1 MQRRDLP
8 KLLFA
13 PAAGL
18 AGASVNASD
27 SSTVQQPQFP
37 RTQME
42 IDANI
47 VPKDTKY
54 PSRPWLDVRREGCLV
69 DGRTDDFEALRQ
81 CLSVIGSSYA
91 GLIIDGPLK
100 IGSNLRIPANVM
112 LQFVGSGRLQPAENV
127 TINLEG
133 DIVIGAYKPPWD
145 LTAIRSNVITP
156 VTRVLGATEGV
167 TSTSYVSALMH
178 GLVVPPKN
186 PRNERYWTANFTLEV
201 PRETNIAELDVRQ
214 DHVSVSG
221 HSVTAAPHSRI
232 WAVVGAAVNSSK
244 AASNAEV
251 GTCLGGEFDVNNNT
265 GYDITDLN
273 GNGDIGGVM
282 IASGGANT
290 AKFGICMSK
299 LSTAKGFLAGWL
311 VIQNSVD
318 PRGYIGY
325 FGGVSPKYG
334 LNFATDY
341 SGGACMITPVGV
353 CAVELRTT
361 SGNHARMLSVGT
373 TLQFNGGSGGVTW
386 LDNADT
392 RVNASLNN
400 SGAFQAFALA
410 HKQQQKA
417 INGISIDSSLG
428 GQVICRDS
436 IPTKVTT
443 IVGSP
448 VIGQQLTLIAYTDR
462 TVVSAS
468 AGKLKGDIDFPMPE
482 HGTLRLEWD
491 GRYWFETGRKD

>member
-13 PAAGL
+13 SAAGL
-18 AGASVNASD
+18 TGTSANPKD
-27 SSTVQQPQFP
+27 STNGQLAQFP
-37 RTQME
+37 RTQLE
-42 IDANI
+42 VDAKI
-47 VPKDTKY
+47 IPKDTKY
-54 PSRPWLDVRREGCLV
+54 PSRPWLDARREGCFL
-69 DGRTDDFEALRQ
+69 DGRTDDFTAFRQ
-81 CLSVIGSSYA
+81 CLSVIGNNHF

-100 IGSNLRIPANVM
+100 IGSNLKIPANIM

-127 TINLEG
+127 TIEVEG

-178 GLVVPPKN
+178 GLVVPPEN
-186 PRNERYWTANFTLEV
+186 SRNERYWTANFTLEV
-201 PRETNIAELDVRQ
+201 PRHTNIAELDVRQ
-214 DHVSVSG
+214 DHVAVSG

-232 WAVVGAAVNSSK
+232 WAVVGAAVNNSK

-273 GNGDIGGVM
+273 GNGDIGGAM
-282 IASGGANT
+282 IASGGQNT

-299 LSTAKGFLAGWL
+299 LSTAKGFLSGWL
-311 VIQNSVD
+311 VIQNCID
-318 PRGYIGY
+318 PRGYVAY
-325 FGGVSPKYG
+325 FGGIAPKYG

-341 SGGACMITPVGV
+341 SGGACLITPVGV
-353 CAVELRTT
+353 CAIELRTT

-373 TLQFNGGSGGVTW
+373 TLRFNGGSGGVIW
-386 LDNADT
+386 SDNADT
-392 RVNASLNN
+392 RVNASLSN
-400 SGAFQAFALA
+400 GGVFQAFALA
-410 HKQQQKA
+410 HQQQEKA
-417 INGISIDSSLG
+417 INGASIDSSLG

-436 IPTKVTT
+436 VLTKINA

-462 TVVSAS
+462 TIVSAS
-468 AGKLKGDIDFPMPE
+468 TVKLKGNVDFRMPE

-491 GRYWFETGRKD
+491 GRYWFETSRKD

>member
-1 MQRRDLP
+1 MRRRDLP

-13 PAAGL
+13 PAAGF
-18 AGASVNASD
+18 AGTSVNADD
-27 SSTVQQPQFP
+27 SSTAQPPQFP

-42 IDANI
+42 IDANV

-54 PSRPWLDVRREGCLV
+54 PSRPWLDARREGCLL
-69 DGRTDDFEALRQ
+69 DGRTDDFAALRQ
-81 CLSVIGSSYA
+81 CLSVIGSSHA

-100 IGSNLRIPANVM
+100 VGSNLRIAANVM

-127 TINLEG
+127 TIDVEG

-186 PRNERYWTANFTLEV
+186 PGNERYWTANFTLEV
-201 PRETNIAELDVRQ
+201 PRDTNISELDVRQ
-214 DHVSVSG
+214 DHVAVSG

-311 VIQNSVD
+311 VIQNSID

-325 FGGVSPKYG
+325 FGGVAPKYG

-373 TLQFNGGSGGVTW
+373 TLQFNGGSGGVAW
-386 LDNADT
+386 FDNADT
-392 RVNASLNN
+392 RVNASL
-400 SGAFQAFALA
+400 SDGGAFQAFALA

-417 INGISIDSSLG
+417 INGTSIDASLG

-436 IPTKVTT
+436 TLTKVTT

-462 TVVSAS
+462 TVVTAN
-468 AGKLKGDIDFPMPE
+468 AGKLKGNIDFPMPE
-482 HGTLRLEWD
+482 YGTLRLEWD

>member
-8 KLLFA
+8 KVLFA
-13 PAAGL
+13 SAAGL
-18 AGASVNASD
+18 AGNTANPKD
-27 SSTVQQPQFP
+27 SSNSQPAQFP

-42 IDANI
+42 VDANI
-47 VPKDTKY
+47 FPKDTKY
-54 PSRPWLDVRREGCLV
+54 PSRPWLDAKREGCLL
-69 DGRTDDFEALRQ
+69 DGSTDDFAALRQ
-81 CLSVIGSSYA
+81 CLRVIGSKHC

-100 IGSNLRIPANVM
+100 IGSNLKIPANIM
-112 LQFVGSGRLQPAENV
+112 LQFVGSGRLQPTANV
-127 TINLEG
+127 TIEVEG

-145 LTAIRSNVITP
+145 LTANRSNVVTP

-186 PRNERYWTANFTLEV
+186 PGNERYWTANFTLEV
-201 PRETNIAELDVRQ
+201 PRDTNISELDVRQ
-214 DHVSVSG
+214 DHVAVSG

-311 VIQNSVD
+311 VIQNSID

-325 FGGVSPKYG
+325 FGGVAPKYG

-373 TLQFNGGSGGVTW
+373 TLQFNGGSGGVAW
-386 LDNADT
+386 FDNADT
-392 RVNASLNN
+392 RVNASL
-400 SGAFQAFALA
+400 SDGGAFQAFALA
-410 HKQQQKA
+410 HKQQQK
-417 INGISIDSSLG
+417 
-428 GQVICRDS
+428 
-436 IPTKVTT
+436 
-443 IVGSP
+443 
-448 VIGQQLTLIAYTDR
+448 
-462 TVVSAS
+462 
-468 AGKLKGDIDFPMPE
+468 
-482 HGTLRLEWD
+482 
-491 GRYWFETGRKD
+491 